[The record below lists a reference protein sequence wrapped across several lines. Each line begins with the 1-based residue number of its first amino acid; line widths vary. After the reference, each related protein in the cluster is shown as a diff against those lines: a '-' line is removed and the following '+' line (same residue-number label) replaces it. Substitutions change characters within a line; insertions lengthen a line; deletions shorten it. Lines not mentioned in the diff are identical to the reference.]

1 LVPGHAFAVAGHFAE
16 EVRPLGDHIL
26 AQQVFDDCDKTPVRE
41 QVVDVTVLE
50 VSRAYGITVAAG
62 GKDASQEC
70 IEVAA
75 VGLGLLLVENAEALE
90 ESVTVELFDLPR
102 VRVCGFWFVQL

>member
-1 LVPGHAFAVAGHFAE
+1 VPGHPFAVAGHFAE
-16 EVRPLGDHIL
+16 KVRPPGDHIL
-26 AQQVFDDCDKTPVRE
+26 AQQVFDDRDQAPVRE

-102 VRVCGFWFVQL
+102 VKVFGFWLVQL